1 MCVQMLTM
9 VELPDLLLMVRQ
21 GIALVEV
28 DRVRVANSCW
38 QKRTAACS
46 PSSFD
51 WEGSEL
57 QEQRPAA
64 SATMTRAF
72 TVRRV
77 GPAW

>member
-1 MCVQMLTM
+1 
-9 VELPDLLLMVRQ
+9 
-21 GIALVEV
+21 
-28 DRVRVANSCW
+28 
-38 QKRTAACS
+38 
-46 PSSFD
+46 
-51 WEGSEL
+51 L